1 MIWTLWILIK
11 SLLQKL
17 IVSKKKE
24 INKSPKFKVGDE
36 LKINSEFYKNRE
48 VVVLEV
54 SEHFIDIWI
63 YQVEIKMD
71 DGYNHIQYFNENELD
86 YPLWKKRDDRL
97 KELGI

>member
-11 SLLQKL
+11 SLF
-17 IVSKKKE
+17 KKKE
-24 INKSPKFKVGDE
+24 VMKSPKFKVGDE
-36 LKINSEFYKNRE
+36 LKINIEFYKNRE
-48 VVVLEV
+48 GVVLGI

-86 YPLWKKRDDRL
+86 YTLQKKRNDRL

>member
-11 SLLQKL
+11 SLF
-17 IVSKKKE
+17 KKKE

-36 LKINSEFYKNRE
+36 LKINGKFYKNRE
-48 VVVLEV
+48 GVVLEV
-54 SEHFIDIWI
+54 SEHYIDKWI
-63 YQVEIKMD
+63 YQVEVKLEHD
-71 DGYNHIQYFNENELD
+71 YSHVQYFGESELD